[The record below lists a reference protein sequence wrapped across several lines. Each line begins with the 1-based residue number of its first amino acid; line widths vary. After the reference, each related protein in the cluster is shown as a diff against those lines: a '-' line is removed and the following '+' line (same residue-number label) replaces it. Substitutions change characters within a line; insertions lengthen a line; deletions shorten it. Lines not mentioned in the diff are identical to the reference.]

1 MRKISIEYFLFSYD
15 FVQFAQQTQEEVLS
29 MEFAF
34 FRLIVTGEF
43 IFSSSYDKTIKA
55 WVFDTTTIGPGQE
68 SESCIRTF
76 KGHGKGV
83 YPLIF
88 IPAEDF
94 DLSDGATFNPGDTI
108 ISGSADQTARTWS
121 CDTGACLK
129 VRIVIIQCVPGKFC
143 CGQMWMECNSLCT
156 VHLSPR

>member
-1 MRKISIEYFLFSYD
+1 MKFSNSLHISRRSIRSEPCWPKWHNLFLSED
-15 FVQFAQQTQEEVLS
+15 FGWIMKFPSL
-29 MEFAF
+29 
-34 FRLIVTGEF
+34 RLIVTGEF

-129 VRIVIIQCVPGKFC
+129 VRIAINTRG
-143 CGQMWMECNSLCT
+143 
-156 VHLSPR
+156 LS